1 MNNDETTL
9 RGKCYHIVDRLAKRI
24 GINASAVHGFNIIG
38 TDKVVAVGFKY
49 KDMDCTGHAIC
60 MRGDVFNFDIG
71 LNIAIARAMR
81 VAAHQEYVANVD
93 NALNDWS

>member
-1 MNNDETTL
+1 MDNVEITL
-9 RGKCYHIVDRLAKRI
+9 LGKCYQTVDRLACRI
-24 GINASAVHGFNIIG
+24 GIDEAAVRGFNVIG

-60 MRGDVFNFDIG
+60 RVGDVFNFDIG

-81 VAAHQEYVANVD
+81 AAAYQEYVANVD
-93 NALNDWS
+93 NALSDWS